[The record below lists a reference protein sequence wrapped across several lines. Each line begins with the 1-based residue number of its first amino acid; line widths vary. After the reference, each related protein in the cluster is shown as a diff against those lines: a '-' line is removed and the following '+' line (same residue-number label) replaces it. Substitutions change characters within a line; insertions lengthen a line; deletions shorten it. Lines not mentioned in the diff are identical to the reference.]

1 MFEVADRAVRLNAAL
16 IAADGGRATGI
27 EAFDII
33 L

>member
-1 MFEVADRAVRLNAAL
+1 MFEFAERPVRLNAAL
-16 IAADGGRATGI
+16 IAADGGRGTGI